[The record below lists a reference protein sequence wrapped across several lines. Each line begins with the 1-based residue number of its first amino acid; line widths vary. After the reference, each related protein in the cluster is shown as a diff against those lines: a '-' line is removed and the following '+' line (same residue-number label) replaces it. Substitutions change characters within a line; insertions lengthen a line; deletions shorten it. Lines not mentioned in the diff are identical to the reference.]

1 MSNFGEVR
9 LRTKDIEVNPSLEGC
24 KKVILSIINL
34 LDSKIDSQDLNLF
47 ELFTDD
53 ARKLAANASW
63 FLSDSRVKDHK
74 ATYQVHEKNDLN
86 LDFKMFGVQN
96 ASKRIIS
103 WSQALTPNFEDEPF
117 YDDLRVGIDFIVPK
131 TFDRVLVALSNN
143 YVVRILELHGDLT
156 ATYEEIFSKWES
168 IEDFSNKRY
177 LHTILWES
185 FDLQPINRK
194 FYEGISERFI
204 CLRQHLIEH
213 GILDE
218 THASQFANRLIGR
231 LVFCW
236 FIRKKNYINENL
248 AYFDS
253 TRYADDTIYYREK
266 LEVLFFDVL
275 NKPILERD
283 HLDVITPYLN
293 GGLFEEKPDDLVK
306 ELSLSFPKNFFDV
319 FYNFLSSYNFTTD
332 ESTSQFQ
339 QVAID
344 PEMLGRIFE
353 NLLAEIIEES
363 GAQARKAKGAFYTP
377 REIVDYMC
385 RETLRAHLKSVIGVD
400 SNIEQRLA
408 QLIDGTDREFQD
420 QDHNWR
426 RDWKPYREKLLKALD
441 NLKVLDPACGSG
453 AFPMGMLQL
462 LLKIYERLDPKLNTS
477 EAKLKII
484 GNNLYGSDIEPMAVE
499 ISRLR
504 AWLSLVVDLPA
515 EVSFIEPLP
524 NLDFK
529 FVCANSLLSLES
541 EHDGI
546 NFGVDPD
553 LDHKLASIRNKYFS
567 SSSRRDKIIMESS
580 YFELVKAS
588 YHSDIDKR
596 TKQLQSFNPFQFSTP
611 ADFFDPK
618 EMFGVECFDIVI
630 GNPPYLGEK
639 GNKQIFEGLKGST
652 IYQRFFQGRADLLHY
667 FFHLGIDLLR
677 QDGVLSFITTN
688 YYPTATFGS
697 NLRQDFKAR
706 TKILTLINFQEIK
719 IFESALGQHNMITTL
734 QKTPRNDDYL
744 CDQVIATGKGSITQ
758 QQLIQIVSGKSDLA
772 LSGKIHSSEI
782 FDGPENYI
790 RFIAGQGISA
800 ILAKVASNR
809 ETLGALVHVNQG
821 IISGIDKFTN
831 GWKSKFPDVKEE
843 IGSPVFVF
851 PAGAKKFPHLKPWYK
866 NSDVFKFVTATD
878 ARMEILWLGRGYPK
892 PSKIEMEYLRRFF
905 SILNSR
911 SEFLLEKRP
920 WYELHR
926 SREENLFTGPKLVN
940 SYRTYDNAFAFN
952 DRAFFGGADL
962 TFITN
967 HVEEKLDLFFLLGLL
982 NSDLIYTWFY
992 FRGKRKGE
1000 MLELKQVPV
1009 SEVPIARD
1017 VVLEGLIA
1025 QEAEVIYRA
1034 LTLDRNFVFED
1045 AMESINKL
1053 VYNLYNLSVAEIGII
1068 EAFVTSKAEIR
1079 KSRNLDDLSDLEI

>member
-1 MSNFGEVR
+1 
-9 LRTKDIEVNPSLEGC
+9 LTIE
-24 KKVILSIINL
+24 
-34 LDSKIDSQDLNLF
+34 
-47 ELFTDD
+47 
-53 ARKLAANASW
+53 
-63 FLSDSRVKDHK
+63 
-74 ATYQVHEKNDLN
+74 
-86 LDFKMFGVQN
+86 
-96 ASKRIIS
+96 
-103 WSQALTPNFEDEPF
+103 
-117 YDDLRVGIDFIVPK
+117 
-131 TFDRVLVALSNN
+131 N
-143 YVVRILELHGDLT
+143 Y
-156 ATYEEIFSKWES
+156 
-168 IEDFSNKRY
+168 SNKRY
-177 LHTILWES
+177 VHTILWES

-204 CLRQHLIEH
+204 SLRQHLLDQ

-236 FIRKKNYINENL
+236 FIRKKNYINEDL
-248 AYFDS
+248 SYFES
-253 TRYADDTIYYREK
+253 TKYADDTLYYREK

-275 NKPILERD
+275 NRPFLERSN
-283 HLDVITPYLN
+283 LDLVTPYLN
-293 GGLFEEKPDDLVK
+293 GGLFEEKPDDLVNN
-306 ELSLSFPKNFFDV
+306 LSLSFPKNYFDV
-319 FYNFLSSYNFTTD
+319 FYNFLNSYNFTTD

-353 NLLAEIIEES
+353 NLLAEITEDS

-385 RETLRAHLKSVIGVD
+385 RETLRTYLLSNIGID
-400 SNIEQRLA
+400 AKIEQRLG

-426 RDWKPYREKLLKALD
+426 RDWKPYKENLLNALD

-462 LLKIYERLDPKLNTS
+462 LLKIYERLEPKLNAS

-484 GNNLYGSDIEPMAVE
+484 ENNLYGSDIEPMAVE

-504 AWLSLVVDLPA
+504 AWLSLVVDLPLD
-515 EVSFIEPLP
+515 VKSIDPLP

-546 NFGVDPD
+546 NFGIDPE
-553 LDHKLASIRNKYFS
+553 LNQKLASIRSKYFS
-567 SSSRRDKIIMESS
+567 SSSHLEKTTLEAS

-596 TKQLQSFNPFQFSTP
+596 TKQLQSFNPFQFFTP

-618 EMFGVECFDIVI
+618 EMFGVEFFDIII

-639 GNKQIFEGLKGST
+639 GNKGTFEGLKGSS
-652 IYQRFFQGRADLLHY
+652 IHRRFFQGRADLLHY

-697 NLRQDFKAR
+697 NLRHDFKVR
-706 TKILTLINFQEIK
+706 TKVLTLINFQEIK

-734 QKTPRNDDYL
+734 QKSTRNEDYF
-744 CDQVIATGKGSITQ
+744 CDQVVATGKGSITQ
-758 QQLIQIVSGKSDLA
+758 QQLMQIVSGESNLA
-772 LSGKIHSSEI
+772 LSGKVHSSEI
-782 FDGPENYI
+782 FDGGENYI
-790 RFIAGQGISA
+790 RFIAGDGISA
-800 ILAKVASNR
+800 ILGKLASKR
-809 ETLGALVHVNQG
+809 ETLDSLVHVNQG
-821 IISGIDKFTN
+821 IISGVDKFTN
-831 GWKSKFPDVKEE
+831 GWKSKFPEVKEE
-843 IGSPVFVF
+843 IGSPIFVF
-851 PAGAKKFPHLKPWYK
+851 PVGKKKFPHLKPWFK
-866 NSDVFKFVTATD
+866 NSDVSKFVTATEP
-878 ARMEILWLGRGYPK
+878 RMEILWLGRGYPK
-892 PSKIEMEYLRRFF
+892 PTKIELDYLRRFF
-905 SILNSR
+905 PILSSR

-926 SREENLFTGPKLVN
+926 AREEDLFTGPKLVN
-940 SYRTYDNAFAFN
+940 SYRTYDNAFAFS
-952 DRAFFGGADL
+952 DKPFFGGADL
-962 TFITN
+962 TYITN
-967 HVEEKLDLFFLLGLL
+967 LEEEKLDLFFLLGLL

-1017 VVLEGLIA
+1017 VAIESLIA
-1025 QEAEVIYRA
+1025 QEAKALYDA
-1034 LTLDRNFVFED
+1034 LTLNPNISFNEE
-1045 AMESINKL
+1045 MKSINKL
-1053 VYNLYNLSVAEIGII
+1053 VFQLYNLSVAEIGII
-1068 EAFVTSKAEIR
+1068 EDFIASKTEIR
-1079 KSRNLDDLSDLEI
+1079 KSRNLDELVDQEN